1 MNLIIDIG
9 NTRTKVALF
18 EADTCRKRESTK
30 TFSAHWLNQFLGDV
44 HPTASILSVT
54 GAIPDWVVETLSNL
68 GHLLKLDHHTP
79 LPFQNLYRTPETLGR
94 DRIAKIAGAIALG
107 YEPPL
112 LLIDAG
118 TCITIDLLEA
128 GHCYHGGSIHPGMR
142 MRLEA
147 MHKMTAR
154 LPHAPWMD
162 EPTLPG
168 LDTLGSLAAG
178 AQWGAICEI
187 DGMIARYRTHYPE
200 LNVIITGGDMEFLVS
215 HLNSV
220 IFAHAELVLIGLNQI
235 LNHEFD
241 AG

>member
-18 EADTCRKRESTK
+18 QADACLKSGSTIA
-30 TFSAHWLNQFLGDV
+30 FSVNWLEQFLDDV
-44 HPTASILSVT
+44 RPDASILSAT
-54 GAIPDWVVETLSNL
+54 GAIPDWVIDKLSDL
-68 GHLLKLDHHTP
+68 GTFVRLDHHTP
-79 LPFQNLYRTPETLGR
+79 LPFQNHYRTPETLGR
-94 DRIAKIAGAIALG
+94 DRIAGISGAIALG
-107 YEPPL
+107 YEPPFL
-112 LLIDAG
+112 IIDAG

-128 GHCYHGGSIHPGMR
+128 GHHYYGGSIHPGMR

-154 LPHAPWMD
+154 LPQAPWMD

-168 LDTLGSLAAG
+168 LDTLGALAAG
-178 AQWGAICEI
+178 AQWGGICEI
-187 DGMIARYRTHYPE
+187 EGMIARYRTQHPK
-200 LNVIITGGDMEFLVS
+200 LNVIITGGDMEFLAG

-235 LNHEFD
+235 LNHEFE